1 MLILGKHLHKL
12 IAYVNIQGD
21 KVDYGKLEEMLKKK
35 YLNDLKSGIILVS
48 KVIDQHEMNVE
59 LYLLRAKLSFKMV
72 RPGSL

>member
-1 MLILGKHLHKL
+1 
-12 IAYVNIQGD
+12 
-21 KVDYGKLEEMLKKK
+21 MLKKK